1 MDRSRGKY
9 GWNYGTFDL
18 ELERSPLPR
27 SGLRNAE
34 SWDSIVLSMNVDKTP
49 IDNKVKRVECDSP
62 LSLPLLPRPPVKLG
76 QVLTSK
82 QSDPAIKRCK
92 TGAKEDTRRP
102 IPYIG
107 SMLFLI
113 SVILDGIERFSHLF
127 LFLLSFSLKTF
138 FPVVITIYGN

>member
-1 MDRSRGKY
+1 
-9 GWNYGTFDL
+9 
-18 ELERSPLPR
+18 
-27 SGLRNAE
+27 
-34 SWDSIVLSMNVDKTP
+34 MNVDKTP

-138 FPVVITIYGN
+138 FPVVITIDGN

>member
-1 MDRSRGKY
+1 
-9 GWNYGTFDL
+9 
-18 ELERSPLPR
+18 
-27 SGLRNAE
+27 
-34 SWDSIVLSMNVDKTP
+34 MNVDKTP

-62 LSLPLLPRPPVKLG
+62 LSLSLPLLPRPPVKLG

-113 SVILDGIERFSHLF
+113 SVILGGIERFSHLF
-127 LFLLSFSLKTF
+127 LSFL
-138 FPVVITIYGN
+138 